1 MKYRVLK
8 PLSTGHKA
16 GEIIDSSDLASR
28 VIAPLLRTKAISQ
41 VAFPPLVILPGW
53 SHRAARLSKLGI
65 VGVGEFLDADSEKL
79 AAAFRYKPATI
90 DRWKR
95 EALAAANVK
104 IEQKIRK
111 CRRNR

>member
-8 PLSTGHKA
+8 PLSTGHQV
-16 GEIIDSSDLASR
+16 GEIIDSSDLASH

-53 SHRAARLSKLGI
+53 SRRAARLAKLGI
-65 VGVGEFLDADSEKL
+65 VGVGDFLSADSKKL
-79 AAAFRYKPATI
+79 ATAMRYKPETI

-104 IEQKIRK
+104 IEQRNRN